1 VVLGFCLNDMGTYVE
16 PAPGFAEA
24 VARLGAPPAP
34 LALLVNRSFVASFLY
49 FRYASPSSSP
59 IRKTW
64 EKVAAAYQSPNA
76 FVALVMDL
84 DLPQRDARSIARLI
98 REAGN
103 EQDLAIVVLASA
115 PSPGLRAEL
124 RALGVDAV
132 VDRRDGPAVAVAAA
146 LEAVAA
152 RGAAEEIELE
162 TWRYAPATP
171 PLGET
176 SLWSLGGGELAG
188 A

>member
-1 VVLGFCLNDMGTYVE
+1 MALTASDGESGVE
-16 PAPGFAEA
+16 
-24 VARLGAPPAP
+24 RL
-34 LALLVNRSFVASFLY
+34 LEDLFS
-49 FRYASPSSSP
+49 
-59 IRKTW
+59 ID
-64 EKVAAAYQSPNA
+64 
-76 FVALVMDL
+76 ALVMDL